1 MKSIFEY
8 ADYHLFLKNLF
19 ESRASNGFS
28 LTYEELGRKVGF
40 TSKGF
45 VTQIIQGKSKIPLS
59 KIRKFGKALGLNK
72 KELEY
77 FELLVQF
84 EHAKGRERKN
94 RIFNSLSTRFKTR
107 ITHMG
112 ADKFDFY
119 SAWYYSAIRSLL
131 SYYHFKDD
139 YKGLARQLNPAIT
152 PGQAKKAIGLMER
165 LSMIRKDENGYYQV
179 TDRMITSGDA
189 ADTLAIVN
197 YQRVTMDLAKEA
209 LDRFKKQERSAS
221 TLTLGLSEKGYA
233 LLVDKIAA
241 LRAELMAIAQY
252 DTQIDRV
259 IQVNVHAFPLTKS
272 PKERS

>member
-8 ADYHLFLKNLF
+8 ADYHLFLKNFF
-19 ESRASNGFS
+19 ENRTSNGFS

-59 KIRKFGKALGLNK
+59 KIMKFGGALGLNK

-84 EHAKGRERKN
+84 EHAKSRDQKN
-94 RIFNSLSTRFKTR
+94 IIFNRLSTRFKTR
-107 ITHMG
+107 MTHMG

-179 TDRMITSGDA
+179 TDRMITTGDS
-189 ADTLAIVN
+189 ADAIAIVN
-197 YQRVTMDLAKEA
+197 YQRATMDLAKEA

-233 LLVDKIAA
+233 SLVEKIGR
-241 LRAELMAIAQY
+241 LRAELMALAQY
-252 DTQIDRV
+252 DTHVDRV
-259 IQVNVHAFPLTKS
+259 IQVNLHAFPLTKS